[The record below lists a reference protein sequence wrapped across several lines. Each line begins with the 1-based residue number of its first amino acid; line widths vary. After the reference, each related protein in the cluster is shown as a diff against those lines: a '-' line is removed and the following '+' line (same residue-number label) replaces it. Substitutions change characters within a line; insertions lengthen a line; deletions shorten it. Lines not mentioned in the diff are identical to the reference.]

1 MRDKFDRD
9 TEFLLLG
16 FGCIQD
22 DVAAFDHAVSIY
34 EDVREHLDAPTPQ
47 AGEGDWEHF
56 DEDPVWCCTNIMTL
70 CIETLQSL
78 TPMEQF
84 EIAQRA
90 LLLSIASTR
99 KNNNLDQ
106 WPEFDEQTWE
116 SDVVLDLESLFD
128 FHGGAQ

>member
-22 DVAAFDHAVSIY
+22 RMAAFDHAVSIY

-84 EIAQRA
+84 EIACKAMVLA
-90 LLLSIASTR
+90 LGDKAE
-99 KNNNLDQ
+99 K
-106 WPEFDEQTWE
+106 DE
-116 SDVVLDLESLFD
+116 LNKDLESLFD

>member
-1 MRDKFDRD
+1 MKDKFNRN

-16 FGCIQD
+16 FSNIYD
-22 DVAAFDHAVSIY
+22 DVAAFDHGVSIY
-34 EDVREHLDAPTPQ
+34 EDVREYIDADRPE
-47 AGEGDWEHF
+47 AGSGDWEYF
-56 DEDPVWCCTNIMTL
+56 NEDPVWCCSNLMSL

-90 LLLSIASTR
+90 LLLSIAATKK
-99 KNNNLDQ
+99 KNDLDQ